1 MATNQEGVQQAVRD
15 NTGTTLD
22 YNGDWHALFDAEGIT
37 AGDFNGRMLAW
48 INQTLGTS
56 YADLPGAQHAFAVDQ
71 GFNNWSSMNTFVTG
85 PGGAAD
91 ALLLVDGTSGL
102 MLVDGSSFLLL
113 VSA

>member
-71 GFNNWSSMNTFVTG
+71 GFNNWSSMNTLALS
-85 PGGAAD
+85 PGGSVDVILTAD
-91 ALLLVDGTSGL
+91 GGFGVL
-102 MLVDGSSFLLL
+102 MAGGADYIKIAG
-113 VSA
+113 